1 MSKAGGFMRRV
12 NEQLHH
18 VIAEEVSR
26 LKDPGLGFVTIT
38 DVDTSPDLRNA
49 RVYYSVLG
57 DDAQRESTAA
67 ALARASTR
75 IRAAM
80 GDRVRLKYLP
90 KIDFEFDESVER
102 GIRMD
107 QLLRDLGGEHE
118 IDDRGTT
125 SRSD

>member
-1 MSKAGGFMRRV
+1 MTKTSAFMRRV

-18 VIAEEVSR
+18 VIAEEIAR

-38 DVDTSPDLRNA
+38 DVVTSPDLRNA

-57 DDAQRESTAA
+57 DAAQRQSTAA
-67 ALARASTR
+67 ALSRASSR
-75 IRAAM
+75 IRAAT

-90 KIDFEFDESVER
+90 KIDFEFDESVDR

-107 QLLRDLGGEHE
+107 ELLRDLGGEHE
-118 IDDRGTT
+118 NDDRGTT
-125 SRSD
+125 QAGD

>member
-1 MSKAGGFMRRV
+1 MSKSAFLRRG
-12 NEQLHH
+12 NEQLHK
-18 VIAEEVSR
+18 VIAEEVAR

-57 DDAQRESTAA
+57 DAEERKSTAA

-75 IRAAM
+75 IRAAT
-80 GDRVRLKYLP
+80 GGRVRLKYLP
-90 KIDFEFDESVER
+90 KIDFEFDGSVDR

-118 IDDRGTT
+118 TDDRGTT
-125 SRSD
+125 PPSD